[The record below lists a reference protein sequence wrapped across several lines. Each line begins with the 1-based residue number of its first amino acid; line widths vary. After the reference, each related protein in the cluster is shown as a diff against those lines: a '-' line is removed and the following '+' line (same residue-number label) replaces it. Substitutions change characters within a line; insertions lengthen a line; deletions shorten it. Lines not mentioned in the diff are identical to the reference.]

1 MSDKRNMRF
10 SQSRR
15 PDPTAH
21 DPLGKSRA
29 IQEDASAQG
38 FDWPDISGVFEK
50 VREELDEIESAWRQG
65 HSDKAGAELGD
76 TLFALV
82 NLARFLGA
90 DPVEQLERANM
101 RFSERFALLS
111 NILQREGRVMSEC
124 TLDELDEVWER
135 VKIQMEPERL
145 GGA

>member
-1 MSDKRNMRF
+1 MRF
-10 SQSRR
+10 PQEQRHHPAT
-15 PDPTAH
+15 PDP
-21 DPLGKSRA
+21 LRKSRT
-29 IQEDASAQG
+29 IQEDASAKG
-38 FDWPDISGVFEK
+38 FDWPDISGVLEK
-50 VREELDEIESAWRQG
+50 VREELDEIESAWDAG
-65 HSDKAGAELGD
+65 LLDKAGKELGD

-90 DPVEQLERANM
+90 DPVEQLEQANM

-135 VKIQMEPERL
+135 VKIQMEPERF
-145 GGA
+145 GGV